1 MTAPIRNLSAVP
13 FGPQDHGA
21 TGARAASSGES
32 FRKPISVAG
41 AAPDPLAGRLADLH
55 ALRRA
60 MPERFAQLLEAQFR
74 SNDEAALFFG
84 VTERTIR
91 NWKAGRNEPAAS
103 AVLFLIHTRPSAA
116 RQLLGE

>member
-1 MTAPIRNLSAVP
+1 MTAPARALHAACAVP
-13 FGPQDHGA
+13 QENDGTAPAG
-21 TGARAASSGES
+21 ASSGES
-32 FRKPISVAG
+32 FRKQISV
-41 AAPDPLAGRLADLH
+41 PDPLRGRLADLH

-74 SNDEAALFFG
+74 SNDEAAMFFG

-103 AVLFLIHTRPSAA
+103 TVLFLIHQRPTAA